1 MKLFE
6 ECREQEREEKEEEGK
21 AGRFARKGK
30 QEGQGGK
37 VVAGGG
43 CWVSCLHARC
53 GAVKRSIKNC
63 RKFSTIIWYN
73 VTSF

>member
-1 MKLFE
+1 M
-6 ECREQEREEKEEEGK
+6 REQEEKDEEGK

-43 CWVSCLHARC
+43 CWVRD
-53 GAVKRSIKNC
+53 GVKFEFLGRRRTLGLQFEPN
-63 RKFSTIIWYN
+63 FSR
-73 VTSF
+73 

>member
-6 ECREQEREEKEEEGK
+6 ECREREEEEEEEEGK
-21 AGRFARKGK
+21 TGRFARKGK

-43 CWVSCLHARC
+43 CWVSATASSLYFWADDGLLVCSLNRIS
-53 GAVKRSIKNC
+53 VDELI
-63 RKFSTIIWYN
+63 Y
-73 VTSF
+73 

>member
-6 ECREQEREEKEEEGK
+6 ECREQEEEQEEEEGK
-21 AGRFARKGK
+21 VERFARKGK

-43 CWVSCLHARC
+43 CWVSD
-53 GAVKRSIKNC
+53 GVKFEFLGRRRTLGLQFEPNFG
-63 RKFSTIIWYN
+63 R
-73 VTSF
+73 